1 MRYTVN
7 YEGAFFTGDSEG
19 FNVFETDS
27 WDRAS
32 ELFYCLHYAGF
43 ESVYIKD
50 EEYQCTF
57 RYDPRDGEFCWE
69 G

>member
-7 YEGAFFTGDSEG
+7 YFGAFFTGDSDSY
-19 FNVFETDS
+19 NVYETDS
-27 WDRAS
+27 WDKAS

-43 ESVYIKD
+43 EGVYVKD

-57 RYDPRDGEFCWE
+57 RYDPRDSEFCWE